1 MAESDVV
8 TLSIGGTLYAG
19 WKGVSITR
27 ALDTLSGEFSLDLT
41 DRERQGAA
49 RLALAAGGAVELK
62 VDGETIITGYIDRI
76 GPSLDAESHP
86 LQASGRDKSSDLID
100 CAPDARPGSWSN
112 SSIEAIIGD
121 LVKPFGIAVTART
134 STAPKLRRFAI
145 QQGDTIGQ
153 SIDRLMRMRGLLAV
167 STRTGDIEI
176 ITPASGSPVARLV
189 EGQNL
194 ISFSAT
200 HDVSDRFS
208 SYIVKGQ
215 AAGDDHVN
223 GKAASAI
230 VGKASDPGVKR
241 HRPLVI
247 IAEEQGDLATLEKR
261 AKWEAI
267 TRAARGQEAFVTV
280 QGWRRPDGQLW
291 DRDVIVDLEA
301 PSIYISGR
309 MLVVSATL
317 QRGDRGTTTEL
328 RLMPPEAFTQLA
340 VPEEADSSSVK
351 RK

>member
-1 MAESDVV
+1 MADRDVV

-27 ALDTLSGEFSLDLT
+27 ALDTLSGEFTLDLT

-49 RLALAAGGAVELK
+49 RLALAAGAAIELK
-62 VDGETIITGYIDRI
+62 VDGETLITGYMDRI
-76 GPSLDAESHP
+76 GPSLDPEAHP
-86 LQASGRDKSSDLID
+86 LQASGRDKSADLID
-100 CAPDARPGSWSN
+100 CSPDVRPGSWSN
-112 SSIEAIIGD
+112 SSIETIIGA
-121 LVKPFGIAVTART
+121 LVKPFGIAVTARA
-134 STAPKLRRFAI
+134 STAPKLRKFAM

-153 SIDRLMRMRGLLAV
+153 SIERLMRMRGLLAV

-176 ITPASGSPVARLV
+176 ITPGSGSPVARLV

-194 ISFSAT
+194 LSLSAT
-200 HDVSDRFS
+200 HDVADRFS

-241 HRPLVI
+241 HRPMVI
-247 IAEEQGDLATLEKR
+247 IAEEQGDLATLQKR
-261 AKWEAI
+261 AKWEAT
-267 TRAARGQEAFVTV
+267 TRAARAQEAIVTV
-280 QGWRRPDGQLW
+280 RGWRRPDGQLW
-291 DRDVIVDLEA
+291 DRDAIVELEA
-301 PSIYISGR
+301 PTIYMSGR
-309 MLVVSATL
+309 MLIVSATL